1 MAKHNPIDKH
11 FPPYVC
17 DTVTSQPTFVG
28 PNKSMENFFRVQM
41 HLAGD
46 PVIRSIVRSDDE
58 ISLEPHP
65 YHITTETEFGE
76 EDAKRI
82 QNHINQAQTLFRLY
96 KKKEC
101 ERKRRY
107 KNKGLSPH
115 DTKEFYLN
123 RCGICNRLRPAVN
136 IFWGT
141 VMCEKCY
148 FTPSRIEF
156 VMNRIFLDVEPM
168 EPRNEKEEEEELTQ
182 DDVDDA
188 GIRPEYYQIPSL
200 YRDIPFTETPDFCQ
214 PPPVFSTPPLI
225 ISQLSHSCE
234 DATISPFV
242 LSEPSTPLLNPP
254 PPSPTEDEILQGLL
268 WDNKED
274 EYNFFLS
281 PSYFM

>member
-1 MAKHNPIDKH
+1 MSEHNPVDKH

-17 DTVTSQPTFVG
+17 DANTMQPTFVG

-46 PVIRSIVRSDDE
+46 PVIRSIVRSDE
-58 ISLEPHP
+58 ESSLQPHP

-82 QNHINQAQTLFRLY
+82 QGHVNQAQTLFRLY

-107 KNKGLSPH
+107 KNKGLTPS

-123 RCGICNRLRPAVN
+123 RCGICDRLRPAVN

-148 FTPSRIEF
+148 FTPSRIQF
-156 VMNRIFLDVEPM
+156 VMNRIFLEVEPM
-168 EPRNEKEEEEELTQ
+168 EPREKERHVVEEAYPDSLGE
-182 DDVDDA
+182 
-188 GIRPEYYQIPSL
+188 IPKL
-200 YRDIPFTETPDFCQ
+200 YADIPFSDPPDFCRPYDSTFYSR
-214 PPPVFSTPPLI
+214 PPSPVSTPPLI
-225 ISQLSHSCE
+225 I
-234 DATISPFV
+234 P
-242 LSEPSTPLLNPP
+242 PSTPILNEPA
-254 PPSPTEDEILQGLL
+254 SPTEDEILQGLL
-268 WDNKED
+268 WGD
-274 EYNFFLS
+274 EELNDLNLNLS
-281 PSYFM
+281 PEYCMGQ